1 MIKPAPFSGRI
12 PDSLEMGRDSSRG
25 PRDSGCLPNLDQ
37 PTASKHAA
45 FGFLAPVDRNTEAR
59 SAKALRVTAGHFRD
73 TPVSDGS

>member
-1 MIKPAPFSGRI
+1 VIKPAPFNGRI